1 VGFPLLVP
9 SSEGKKL
16 KIYGGRF
23 MRIWLLGHRERR
35 DVPHAVIQWI
45 IATGGVIYNPSSTIQ
60 IADVPIIFPRIPSR
74 SRSDREEIINL
85 VLRDLLDAAG
95 EQSEWPRL
103 VLTD

>member
-1 VGFPLLVP
+1 LDAFGRRRPGLGVRDRSWFVGFAGRALTRPNLV
-9 SSEGKKL
+9 L
-16 KIYGGRF
+16 
-23 MRIWLLGHRERR
+23 
-35 DVPHAVIQWI
+35 
-45 IATGGVIYNPSSTIQ
+45 GVIYNPSSTIQ

-95 EQSEWPRL
+95 EQSDWPRL